1 MLKCKSPSKLVQC
14 MCPDLRSYVWW
25 ARKAENTGSAGAYQD
40 PILDD
45 ELLETDE
52 EDQGHAAPAPAAVTN
67 VPLPTATD
75 MTQAS
80 VDQLSA
86 LAVSS
91 KDDEEPESKEASTP
105 NAPTSSQ
112 SKDLPALPAS

>member
-1 MLKCKSPSKLVQC
+1 MAKCEFSSTMVHC
-14 MCPDLRSYVWW
+14 TCPDIRSYVWW

-45 ELLETDE
+45 EPLETDE
-52 EDQGHAAPAPAAVTN
+52 EDQGHHATAPAAVTN

-75 MTQAS
+75 LTQAS

-91 KDDEEPESKEASTP
+91 KDDEEPESKEASKP

-112 SKDLPALPAS
+112 SKDSSTPPAS